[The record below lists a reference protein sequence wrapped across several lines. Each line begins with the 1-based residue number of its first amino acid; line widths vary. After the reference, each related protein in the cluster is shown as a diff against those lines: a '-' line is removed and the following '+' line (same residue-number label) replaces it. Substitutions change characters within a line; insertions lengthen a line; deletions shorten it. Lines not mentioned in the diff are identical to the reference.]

1 MGNHIETPRK
11 VLLIATGGTIA
22 CRETENGLAPVLDG
36 ESLLRE
42 LPELASVC
50 DTEVL
55 DLMQRDSTDITAA
68 DRMQMARAVWSG
80 AGSMTAS

>member
-1 MGNHIETPRK
+1 MENHIGTPRK

-42 LPELASVC
+42 LPLTVK
-50 DTEVL
+50 
-55 DLMQRDSTDITAA
+55 
-68 DRMQMARAVWSG
+68 
-80 AGSMTAS
+80 